1 MTLTWDIY
9 FCHLQTHTSS
19 MVPVAP
25 FPAPLSSCPTIEVEQ
40 FTLEQ
45 PELAAPFTTYV
56 NHLYVSTGNLKYD
69 CQKVFAKVSAL
80 TPSQYNQVISVQSG
94 HLSTIRSSQYNQLIS
109 VQSGHLSG
117 HLNFQ
122 YYKLQADNFACFMRI
137 SDVQCSED
145 IVIGENCH
153 KINFMESTK

>member
-1 MTLTWDIY
+1 MSITLTYILSPTDTLTNSL
-9 FCHLQTHTSS
+9 F
-19 MVPVAP
+19 PVAP

-45 PELAAPFTTYV
+45 PELAAPFTYV

-80 TPSQYNQVISVQSG
+80 TPSQYSQVISVQSG
-94 HLSTIRSSQYNQLIS
+94 HFSAIRSSQYNQVIS
-109 VQSGHLSG
+109 VVISIS
-117 HLNFQ
+117 NTI
-122 YYKLQADNFACFMRI
+122 ADNFACFMRI

-145 IVIGENCH
+145 IVVGENCH
-153 KINFMESTK
+153 KINFGESTK